1 MSQNVSD
8 QQEEVVPEQPR
19 PIAKYKWPSEPVHW
33 LWNKTTYRRG
43 VVEGVVIYTLGRLGA
58 LISPEVFPDWVYV
71 AAPLLFLFLLYLL
84 GPVWA
89 TRRMTST
96 KRERLSKRFWLLG
109 PRMAAICLVIDI
121 VVTLALGLPVNALG
135 GVQQGPALW
144 RLFINGTNHL
154 SLADLGIY
162 ELKTASLLFALFTL
176 DVICTRLAMG
186 GFLRFTMP
194 AGGNRVTL

>member
-1 MSQNVSD
+1 M
-8 QQEEVVPEQPR
+8 
-19 PIAKYKWPSEPVHW
+19 
-33 LWNKTTYRRG
+33 L
-43 VVEGVVIYTLGRLGA
+43 YTLGRLGA
-58 LISPEVFPDWVYV
+58 LITPAFFPGWVFV
-71 AAPLLFLFLLYLL
+71 AAPLLFLMLQYLL

-89 TRRMTST
+89 TRRIVSP

-109 PRMAAICLVIDI
+109 LRMAAICLAIDI
-121 VVTLALGLPVNALG
+121 VLTLAIGLPVNALG

-154 SLADLGIY
+154 SLLDLGLY
-162 ELKTASLLFALFTL
+162 ELKSAALLFALFTL